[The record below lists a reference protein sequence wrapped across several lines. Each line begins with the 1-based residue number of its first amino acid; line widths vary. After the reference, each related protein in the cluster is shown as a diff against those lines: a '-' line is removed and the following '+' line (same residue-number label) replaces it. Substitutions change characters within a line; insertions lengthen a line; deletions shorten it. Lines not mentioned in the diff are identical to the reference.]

1 MSSFPVSSRV
11 RRLLAFPVSSRVRR
25 LLAAV
30 CVVAVVLG
38 AFVGSAGA
46 HTDLES
52 SVPGASTTVGGDDV
66 GRVELFFFGP
76 IEDDAPRVEVDGP
89 SGLRVGEVEVVDA
102 TTVVATFAPL
112 DVAGIHTVTWTV
124 IASDGDAVTGEV
136 VFEFEPV
143 REAPAYLLLD
153 RERSFVVFVVVAIA
167 AVVALGVIVPLG
179 RRRRRSAVT
188 GHTIEIL
195 YHSECDDAADMAESL
210 HVALEGLG
218 RDVEITMV
226 EVRDDAHAAELG
238 FRGSPSALL
247 DGADLFDASGAVG
260 FGCRLYETPD
270 GLRGRPDDE
279 QVAAALARRLAD
291 PAR

>member
-1 MSSFPVSSRV
+1 MSIHRVPSRV
-11 RRLLAFPVSSRVRR
+11 GRLLVIGTF
-25 LLAAV
+25 
-30 CVVAVVLG
+30 VAVVLVVLG
-38 AFVGSAGA
+38 GPAAA

-66 GRVELFFFGP
+66 GRVELFFYGP

-89 SGLRVGEVEVVDA
+89 SGIRIGEVEVVDP

-124 IASDGDAVTGEV
+124 TAADGDTAIGEV

-153 RERSFVVFVVVAIA
+153 RERSFAVFVVVAIA
-167 AVVALGVIVPLG
+167 AVVALAVIVPLG

-188 GHTIEIL
+188 GHIIEIL
-195 YHSECDDAADMAESL
+195 YHADCEDAGDMAESL
-210 HVALEGLG
+210 HRALEDLG

-226 EVRDDAHAAELG
+226 EVRDDSHAAQLG

-247 DGADLFDASGAVG
+247 DGEDLFEAEGAVG

-279 QVAAALARRLAD
+279 QVAAALARRLGDRAT
-291 PAR
+291 

>member
-1 MSSFPVSSRV
+1 MPPVPSRV
-11 RRLLAFPVSSRVRR
+11 RRLLV
-25 LLAAV
+25 AV
-30 CVVAVVLG
+30 TVLAVVLV
-38 AFVGSAGA
+38 ALVGPAAA

-89 SGLRVGEVEVVDA
+89 SGPRVGEVEVVDD

-124 IASDGDAVTGEV
+124 IAADGDTATGDV

-143 REAPAYLLLD
+143 REPPAYLLLD

-167 AVVALGVIVPLG
+167 AIVALGVIVPLG

-195 YHSECDDAADMAESL
+195 FHADCDDAADMAESL
-210 HVALEGLG
+210 HRALEDLG

-226 EVRDDAHAAELG
+226 EVRDDAHAAGLG

-247 DGADLFDASGAVG
+247 DGEDLFEAGGAVG

-270 GLRGRPDDE
+270 GLRGRPDDA
-279 QVAAALARRLAD
+279 QVAAALAGRLGDRA
-291 PAR
+291 P